1 MRKEALK
8 HKKKKSRSLA
18 VLLWFI
24 IFAFVQVLIAYIYA
38 LSGANSITEI
48 LGKRNFW
55 LLGGVVNGLILIAY
69 LMMYRIDAQNI
80 ALNEND
86 LEDTEWLTTK
96 KLKKMNEFTVSTWN
110 DVEDDEDGI
119 VIGAEKKGKE
129 VEIITTKQLHAL
141 IVGTTGSGK
150 TTGFVDQNIS
160 VLSKSQGKPSIVI
173 SDPKKELYEKHA
185 NQLLKEGYKI
195 SVLDLREPY
204 SSARWNPMHV
214 LIRRIRLVKE
224 LEKVD
229 SHLTSAKMA
238 IYGAYKR
245 STCMKELSV
254 QPQEDILNN

>member
-8 HKKKKSRSLA
+8 HKKKKSRKLA
-18 VLLWFI
+18 VLLWLI
-24 IFAFVQVLIAYIYA
+24 IFAFIQVLIAYVYA
-38 LSGANSITEI
+38 LSGANNITEI

-55 LLGGVVNGLILIAY
+55 LLGGVVDGLIIIAY

-119 VIGAEKKGKE
+119 VIGAEKKGKD

-224 LEKVD
+224 LEKVESKD
-229 SHLTSAKMA
+229 GKYFGAAKA
-238 IYGAYKR
+238 RISPGR
-245 STCMKELSV
+245 RRR
-254 QPQEDILNN
+254 QP

>member
-55 LLGGVVNGLILIAY
+55 LLGGVANGLILIAY

-96 KLKKMNEFTVSTWN
+96 
-110 DVEDDEDGI
+110 
-119 VIGAEKKGKE
+119 
-129 VEIITTKQLHAL
+129 
-141 IVGTTGSGK
+141 
-150 TTGFVDQNIS
+150 
-160 VLSKSQGKPSIVI
+160 
-173 SDPKKELYEKHA
+173 
-185 NQLLKEGYKI
+185 
-195 SVLDLREPY
+195 
-204 SSARWNPMHV
+204 
-214 LIRRIRLVKE
+214 
-224 LEKVD
+224 
-229 SHLTSAKMA
+229 
-238 IYGAYKR
+238 
-245 STCMKELSV
+245 
-254 QPQEDILNN
+254 